1 MRRLFVTVC
10 LFIICSGFISPCF
23 SIAQSRKHEWRGR
36 TPYGN
41 YCSGP
46 ERGWYGERKEVK
58 TSGEARVILQRY
70 FKNRGVVVGD
80 IKERKGFFEAEI
92 RDENNTLIDRV
103 IVNKRTG
110 RIRSV
115 Y

>member
-1 MRRLFVTVC
+1 MKRLLATVC
-10 LFIICSGFISPCF
+10 LFILCSGFVSPCL
-23 SIAQSRKHEWRGR
+23 SIAQSRKHEWRDR

-46 ERGWYGERKEVK
+46 ERGWYGARKEVK
-58 TSGEARVILQRY
+58 TKGEAKTILEGY
-70 FKNRGVVVGD
+70 FKNRNIAVGD
-80 IKERKGFFEAEI
+80 VKERKGFFEAEI

-110 RIRSV
+110 RIRSI

>member
-1 MRRLFVTVC
+1 
-10 LFIICSGFISPCF
+10 
-23 SIAQSRKHEWRGR
+23 
-36 TPYGN
+36 
-41 YCSGP
+41 
-46 ERGWYGERKEVK
+46 
-58 TSGEARVILQRY
+58 VILQRY